1 MDSNNNSNDVF
12 KNLFSGEG
20 NYLTGILIILANII
34 GFVTHF
40 KKSNHTPVFTYGLL
54 VVLILIGSFL
64 AYL

>member
-1 MDSNNNSNDVF
+1 MDSNNTNDVF

-40 KKSNHTPVFTYGLL
+40 KKSNTPMFTYGLL
-54 VVLILIGSFL
+54 VLLILIGSFL
-64 AYL
+64 AHL